1 MSSPKSFTS
10 NLGFC
15 NSWITIPP
23 SPGRGGPQTRIN
35 YKQPAIVEH
44 QGKTMAS
51 PNNSGYFVITVPY
64 GIIAIILGLT
74 QTMIHSCSHPIDTG
88 L

>member
-1 MSSPKSFTS
+1 MALCHHPRF

-23 SPGRGGPQTRIN
+23 SSPP
-35 YKQPAIVEH
+35 KQPAIVEH
-44 QGKTMAS
+44 RAMAS
-51 PNNSGYFVITVPY
+51 DSGYFGLIALFFVPGFLI